1 MGRVARVVVPRRI
14 KIRGRWWRVQRST
27 RLGKGVWGDA
37 NPETR
42 VIRLSSHLKGRDLGL
57 TLIHEVLHACLP
69 DSAGDVLRIEEAL
82 VRRLE
87 RPLKAVMESGALIKA
102 VG

>member
-1 MGRVARVVVPRRI
+1 MGGAVAVPKRI

-42 VIRLSSHLKGRDLGL
+42 LIRLASHLKGRDLGL

-69 DSAGDVLRIEEAL
+69 DSSGDVLKIEEAL

-87 RPLKAVMESGALIKA
+87 QPLAAVLKSGALTRG